1 MATDKKISYEMQGNV
16 RNYLGK
22 QKMVRAPLHWQSGPG
37 HPKTQLAYI
46 TKPELDLILK
56 KDFHGSLKKGPNVG
70 PSGIMS
76 LNDPGTG
83 RSGSEMSA
91 AETGGSGHGM
101 SDKEA
106 RGIRL
111 GAVAAGAQGTKDE
124 MRAAKEE
131 FGRSYRGRD
140 RRSNIFG
147 NVLRGIGSFFGGI
160 PGKAIS
166 LLSRINPARLRGI
179 NPVTG
184 QPNTQEEYE
193 EQKRARINQKSIDT
207 ILGRKAPI
215 TDRTISNL
223 GKLGY
228 TGDMPAIGST
238 ADSRAYQAASD
249 KDYATGLNTFEGPY
263 SRTHIQSLA
272 DNMDTN
278 NLGVNNQNVPSNEDL
293 LNTPTLSAEGGRI
306 GYERGRVVNPGG
318 YAGDTW
324 RDFLASQAE
333 WQIRP
338 NDDWRT
344 VYHRWLDS
352 QKADGGIARLL

>member
-1 MATDKKISYEMQGNV
+1 MQGNV

-83 RSGSEMSA
+83 RSGGDISA
-91 AETGGSGHGM
+91 GMDRDPGHAGWGSTGTPSYSTNISPAQLQSMAQKKGSSTVM
-101 SDKEA
+101 PES
-106 RGIRL
+106 
-111 GAVAAGAQGTKDE
+111 
-124 MRAAKEE
+124 
-131 FGRSYRGRD
+131 FYGRTYKD

-207 ILGRKAPI
+207 ILGREAPI
-215 TDRTISNL
+215 TDMTISNL

-278 NLGVNNQNVPSNEDL
+278 NLGVNNQNVPSDEEL
-293 LNTPTLSAEGGRI
+293 LNFQPYKEGGRI

-318 YAGDTW
+318 YSGDTW
-324 RDFLASQAE
+324 RDFLTSQGE